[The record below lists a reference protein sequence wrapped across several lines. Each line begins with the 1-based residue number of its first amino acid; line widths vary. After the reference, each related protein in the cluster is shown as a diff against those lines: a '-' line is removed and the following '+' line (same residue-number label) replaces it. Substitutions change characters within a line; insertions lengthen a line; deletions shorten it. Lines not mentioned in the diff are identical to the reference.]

1 VIYHHANAPIPRLPT
16 QLAHLQPLLDA
27 LLAKRPADRP
37 SSAAEIVA
45 RVDDLLSRAA
55 A

>member
-1 VIYHHANAPIPRLPT
+1 
-16 QLAHLQPLLDA
+16 LLDA

-45 RVDDLLSRAA
+45 RVDELLSRAA